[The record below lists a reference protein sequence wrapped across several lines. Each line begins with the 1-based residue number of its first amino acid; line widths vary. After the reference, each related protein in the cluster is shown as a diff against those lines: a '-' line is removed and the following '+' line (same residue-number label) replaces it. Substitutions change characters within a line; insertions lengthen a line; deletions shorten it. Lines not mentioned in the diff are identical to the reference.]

1 MQTAVSNQQRDL
13 DMQRNMLRSAV
24 YGALL
29 TGLTAALGACG
40 GGSSSNL
47 ASPTPMSGTMP
58 LTISDASSDDWATIG
73 VKLLSI
79 ALVPQGGG
87 SAVTVW
93 TAPSPAPYVNLEQLD
108 QLGEI
113 LGNVSVPV
121 GTYTGAVLTIS
132 ANPGD
137 LLLTVAADPESG
149 FPVAP
154 GTSVASDQ
162 IYIQGKQ
169 GSSGSFTVPV
179 NVTFD
184 SPLTVSTSQNN
195 ALDLEF
201 DLAHPAFIVGHTPP
215 LGGGATLWAVN
226 FNGPV
231 RHHPVRD
238 LARLVL
244 RHTYGTVK
252 GVATDNKSLTIT
264 KDFPVLPVTNPET
277 AIASSLSL
285 QIFADATNGTIL
297 YDLDANSR
305 TVVKDFTGQTMSLP
319 GKFVRIAARYQVDG
333 TLVAVRVW
341 ASSQFSSVR
350 LSPEGHVL
358 HVDTTT
364 DVITVADESGAGVP
378 VTVDANTE
386 FFFRTPADAV
396 ADTTPIATGTGFLTS
411 HDLVRGFKVHVSPV
425 DPHANALVAQTI
437 DIETAAYSG
446 RISGANTTGFTY
458 TRQFAR
464 ATDDYLLTLDYISGT
479 TANTDPSGNS
489 VMGFLWWDFTYP
501 TLATEGSNAVA
512 AFVAATNG
520 GVNFGGTVGA
530 LTAWG
535 ASAATWA
542 DAANP
547 TGWSLRNAVLIP
559 TPVPLGA
566 VTTVFAGNSFAMA
579 VLGGTMPATVD
590 VSTTAQSATL
600 VYQVDRSNGVI
611 TISPIDVTTSS
622 GVAALTA
629 ALVPG
634 TPVKVFGVP
643 QAGSLK
649 AYVLVYFTGT
659 LPSL

>member
-1 MQTAVSNQQRDL
+1 
-13 DMQRNMLRSAV
+13 MQRTMLR
-24 YGALL
+24 GALYSAL
-29 TGLTAALGACG
+29 LIGLTAALGACG
-40 GGSSSNL
+40 GGGSGSTL
-47 ASPTPMSGTMP
+47 TPTPMSGTMP

-79 ALVPQGGG
+79 AFVPQGGG

-93 TAPSPAPYVNLEQLD
+93 TAPTPAPYVNLEQLD

-121 GTYTGAVLTIS
+121 GTYTGAVLTIG

-137 LLLTVAADPESG
+137 LLLRVAADPESG
-149 FPVAP
+149 FPLAP
-154 GTSVASDQ
+154 GTSIPAGD
-162 IYIQGKQ
+162 IHIQGKQ
-169 GSSGSFTVPV
+169 GASGNLTVPV

-201 DLAHPAFIVGHTPP
+201 DLAHPAFIVGHTLPAA
-215 LGGGATLWAVN
+215 GATLWAVN

-231 RHHPVRD
+231 RHHPLRD
-238 LARLVL
+238 LTRLVL
-244 RHTYGTVK
+244 RHTYGTVTQ
-252 GVATDNKSLTIT
+252 VASDGKSLTIT

-277 AIASSLSL
+277 AVASSLSL
-285 QIFADATNGTIL
+285 QLFADATNGTIL
-297 YDLDANSR
+297 YDLDAKTQ
-305 TVVKDFTGQTMSLP
+305 TVVKDFTAEAMSLP
-319 GKFVRIAARYQVDG
+319 GKFVRVAPRYQVDG

-341 ASSQFSSVR
+341 ASSQFSNVW

-358 HVDTTT
+358 HVDATT

-378 VTVDANTE
+378 VTVDANTQ
-386 FFFRTPADAV
+386 FFFRT
-396 ADTTPIATGTGFLTS
+396 DTTPIATGTAFLAS
-411 HDLVRGFKVHVSPV
+411 HGLVRGFKVHVGVV
-425 DPHANALVAQTI
+425 DPLATPLVAQTI

-458 TRQFAR
+458 TRHFAR
-464 ATDDYLLTLDYISGT
+464 ATDDYTVTLDYISGA

-489 VMGFLWWDFTYP
+489 VMGFLWWDFTFP
-501 TLATEGSNAVA
+501 TLATEGSGAVA

-530 LTAWG
+530 LGAWG
-535 ASAATWA
+535 VSGATWG

-547 TGWSLRNAVLIP
+547 TGWSLRNAVLVP

-566 VTTVFAGNSFAMA
+566 VTTAFAGNSFAMT
-579 VLGGTMPATVD
+579 VRGGSITMPVTVD

-622 GVAALTA
+622 GLAALSA
-629 ALVPG
+629 GLVAG

-649 AYVLVYFTGT
+649 AYVVVYFTGM

>member
-1 MQTAVSNQQRDL
+1 
-13 DMQRNMLRSAV
+13 
-24 YGALL
+24 
-29 TGLTAALGACG
+29 
-40 GGSSSNL
+40 
-47 ASPTPMSGTMP
+47 MP
-58 LTISDASSDDWATIG
+58 LAISDASSDNWATIG
-73 VKLLSI
+73 VKVLSI

-93 TAPSPAPYVNLEQLD
+93 SAPTPAPYVNLEQLD

-113 LGNVSVPV
+113 LGNVSVPI
-121 GTYTGAVLTIS
+121 GTYTGAVLTIG

-137 LLLTVAADPESG
+137 LLLTVGADPESG
-149 FPVAP
+149 FPVAA
-154 GTSVASDQ
+154 GTSIPSDAIQ
-162 IYIQGKQ
+162 IQGRQ
-169 GSSGSFTVPV
+169 SSSGNFTVPV

-184 SPLTVSTSQNN
+184 SPLTVTTSQNN

-201 DLAHPAFIVGHTPP
+201 DLAHPAFIVGHAPP
-215 LGGGATLWAVN
+215 AATGAVLWAVN
-226 FNGPV
+226 FDGPV
-231 RHHPVRD
+231 RQHPVRD
-238 LARLVL
+238 IARLVL
-244 RHTYGTVK
+244 RDTYGTVK
-252 GVATDNKSLTIT
+252 SVASDGKSLTIT
-264 KDFPVLPVTNPET
+264 KDFPVLPVTNPES
-277 AIASSLSL
+277 AITSALSL

-297 YDLDANSR
+297 YDVDTGSR
-305 TVVKDFTGQTMSLP
+305 TVVKDFTGEAMSLP
-319 GKFVRIAARYQVDG
+319 GKFVRIAARYQEDG

-341 ASSQFSSVR
+341 ASSEFNSVW

-364 DVITVADESGAGVP
+364 DVITVANESGVGVP

-386 FFFRTPADAV
+386 FFFRADP
-396 ADTTPIATGTGFLTS
+396 TPIATGTAFLAS
-411 HDLVRGFKVHVSPV
+411 HDLVRGFKVHVSVV
-425 DPHANALVAQTI
+425 DPLATPLVAQSI

-458 TRQFAR
+458 TRHFAR
-464 ATDDYLLTLDYISGT
+464 ATDDYTVTLDYISGA

-489 VMGFLWWDFTYP
+489 VMGFLWWDFTFP
-501 TLATEGSNAVA
+501 TLATEGTGAVA

-530 LTAWG
+530 LGAWG
-535 ASAATWA
+535 VSGATWA

-547 TGWSLRNAVLIP
+547 TGWSLRNAVLVP

-566 VTTVFAGNSFAMA
+566 VTTAFAGNSFAMT
-579 VLGGTMPATVD
+579 VRGGSITMPVTVD

-622 GVAALTA
+622 GLAALSA
-629 ALVPG
+629 GLVAG

-649 AYVLVYFTGT
+649 AYVVVYFTGM
-659 LPSL
+659 LPRL

>member
-1 MQTAVSNQQRDL
+1 
-13 DMQRNMLRSAV
+13 
-24 YGALL
+24 
-29 TGLTAALGACG
+29 
-40 GGSSSNL
+40 
-47 ASPTPMSGTMP
+47 MP
-58 LTISDASSDDWATIG
+58 LMISDASSDDWATIG

-137 LLLTVAADPESG
+137 LLLTVAANPQSG
-149 FPVAP
+149 FPVAA
-154 GTSVASDQ
+154 GTSIASNQ
-162 IYIQGKQ
+162 IYIQGMQ
-169 GSSGSFTVPV
+169 GSSGNVTVPV
-179 NVTFD
+179 KVTFD

-215 LGGGATLWAVN
+215 LAGGATLWAVN

-231 RHHPVRD
+231 HHHPARD
-238 LARLVL
+238 ITRLVL

-252 GVATDNKSLTIT
+252 AVASDGKSLTIT

-277 AIASSLSL
+277 PIASSLSL

-297 YDLDANSR
+297 YDLDAKTR
-305 TVVKDFTGQTMSLP
+305 TVVKDFTGEAMSLP
-319 GKFVRIAARYQVDG
+319 NKFVRIAARYQVDG

-341 ASSQFSSVR
+341 ASSRFSDVW

-364 DVITVADESGAGVP
+364 DVVTVADESGAGVP

-386 FFFRTPADAV
+386 FFFG
-396 ADTTPIATGTGFLTS
+396 ADTTPIATGTAFLAS
-411 HDLVRGFKVHVSPV
+411 RNLVRGFKVHVSPA
-425 DPHANALVAQTI
+425 DAHATPLVAQSI
-437 DIETAAYSG
+437 DIETATYSG

-464 ATDDYLLTLDYISGT
+464 AADDYSLMLDYVSGA

-489 VMGFLWWDFTYP
+489 VMGFLWWDFTFP
-501 TLATEGSNAVA
+501 TLATEGSSAVA
-512 AFVAATNG
+512 AFVTATNG

-547 TGWSLRNAVLIP
+547 TGWSLRNAVLVP

-566 VTTVFAGNSFAMA
+566 VTTAFAGNSFAMA

-590 VSTTAQSATL
+590 VSTAAQSATL
-600 VYQVDRSNGVI
+600 VYQVDRSNGII

-622 GVAALTA
+622 GLAAITAGLVA
-629 ALVPG
+629 G

-649 AYVLVYFTGT
+649 AFVLVYFTGM

>member
-1 MQTAVSNQQRDL
+1 
-13 DMQRNMLRSAV
+13 
-24 YGALL
+24 
-29 TGLTAALGACG
+29 
-40 GGSSSNL
+40 
-47 ASPTPMSGTMP
+47 
-58 LTISDASSDDWATIG
+58 
-73 VKLLSI
+73 
-79 ALVPQGGG
+79 
-87 SAVTVW
+87 
-93 TAPSPAPYVNLEQLD
+93 
-108 QLGEI
+108 
-113 LGNVSVPV
+113 
-121 GTYTGAVLTIS
+121 
-132 ANPGD
+132 
-137 LLLTVAADPESG
+137 
-149 FPVAP
+149 
-154 GTSVASDQ
+154 
-162 IYIQGKQ
+162 
-169 GSSGSFTVPV
+169 V

-184 SPLTVSTSQNN
+184 SPLTVSSSQNN

-215 LGGGATLWAVN
+215 TGGGATLWAVN

-341 ASSQFSSVR
+341 ASSQFSSVW

-547 TGWSLRNAVLIP
+547 TGWSLRNAVLLP

-566 VTTVFAGNSFAMA
+566 VTTAFAGNSFAMA

>member
-1 MQTAVSNQQRDL
+1 
-13 DMQRNMLRSAV
+13 MQRNMLRSAV
-24 YGALL
+24 YSALL

-73 VKLLSI
+73 VKLLSV

-137 LLLTVAADPESG
+137 LLLTAAADPETG

-169 GSSGSFTVPV
+169 GISGSFTVPV

-184 SPLTVSTSQNN
+184 SPLTVSSSQNN

-305 TVVKDFTGQTMSLP
+305 TVIKDFTGQTMSLP

-333 TLVAVRVW
+333 TLVAVRMW
-341 ASSQFSSVR
+341 ASSQFSSVW

-386 FFFRTPADAV
+386 FFFRVPADAV

-437 DIETAAYSG
+437 DIESAAYSG

-464 ATDDYLLTLDYISGT
+464 ATDDYLLALDYISGT

-547 TGWSLRNAVLIP
+547 TGWSLRNAVLLP

-566 VTTVFAGNSFAMA
+566 VTTAFAGNSFAMA

-659 LPSL
+659 LPSP

>member
-1 MQTAVSNQQRDL
+1 
-13 DMQRNMLRSAV
+13 MQRNMLRSGL

-29 TGLTAALGACG
+29 IALTASLGACG
-40 GGSSSNL
+40 GGSGSTDL
-47 ASPTPMSGTMP
+47 TSPPPMSGTMP
-58 LTISDASSDDWATIG
+58 LTISDASSDDWGTIG

-93 TAPSPAPYVNLEQLD
+93 TAPSPAPFVNLEQLD

-137 LLLTVAADPESG
+137 LLLTVAANPESG
-149 FPVAP
+149 FPLAA
-154 GTSVASDQ
+154 GTSIASNQ
-162 IYIQGKQ
+162 IYIQGMQ
-169 GSSGSFTVPV
+169 GSSGTFTVPV
-179 NVTFD
+179 KVTFD
-184 SPLTVSTSQNN
+184 SPLTVSTGQNN

-238 LARLVL
+238 ITRLVL
-244 RHTYGTVK
+244 RHTYGTVTA
-252 GVATDNKSLTIT
+252 VASDGKSLTIT
-264 KDFPVLPVTNPET
+264 KDFPVLPVTNPQT
-277 AIASSLSL
+277 PIASSLSL

-297 YDLDANSR
+297 YDLDAKTR
-305 TVVKDFTGQTMSLP
+305 TVVKDFTGEAMSLP
-319 GKFVRIAARYQVDG
+319 NKFVRIAARYQVDG

-341 ASSQFSSVR
+341 ASSQFSEVW

-364 DVITVADESGAGVP
+364 DVITVADESGVGVP

-386 FFFRTPADAV
+386 FFLRTPADAS

-411 HDLVRGFKVHVSPV
+411 NDLVRGFKVHVSPV
-425 DPHANALVAQTI
+425 DAHATPLVAQSI

-446 RISGANTTGFTY
+446 RISGATNTGFTY
-458 TRQFAR
+458 NRQFAR
-464 ATDDYLLTLDYISGT
+464 ATDDYTVTLDYISGA
-479 TANTDPSGNS
+479 TANIDPSGNS
-489 VMGFLWWDFTYP
+489 VMGFLWWDFTLP
-501 TLATEGSNAVA
+501 TLATEGMNAVA

-520 GVNFGGTVGA
+520 GVDFGGTVGPQ
-530 LTAWG
+530 TAWG
-535 ASAATWA
+535 VSAATWG

-547 TGWSLRNAVLIP
+547 SGWSLRNAVLIP

-566 VTTVFAGNSFAMA
+566 VTTAFAGNSFAMT
-579 VLGGTMPATVD
+579 VLGGTNAAMVD

-600 VYQVDRSNGVI
+600 VYQVDRSNGII

-622 GVAALTA
+622 GLAAITA
-629 ALVPG
+629 GLVPG
-634 TPVKVFGVP
+634 TAVKVFGVP

-649 AYVLVYFTGT
+649 AYVLVYFTGM
-659 LPSL
+659 LPSF